1 MKKVVT
7 VLSSMVFALFMLP
20 AQAQLGGL
28 GGMLGGGSSGG
39 GGGDIDSRV
48 KTFVEGSAQIN
59 NLVVTSLSAINAAY
73 ATDTEAAEIRA
84 KNDAFAK
91 ATDPKEKEALAAEI
105 VKTQSAKLEELTK
118 SADAVERTKKLD
130 ANKRKQVLDSLVN
143 FGIGALQ
150 AATLSDTGKSI
161 VSSVGANP
169 MNITKVAPVKDAL
182 PLLANA
188 ISTSTKVIPGY
199 YKVLRGANIEPPKV
213 TAETKPVANL
223 KF

>member
-1 MKKVVT
+1 MKKVMI
-7 VLSSMVFALFMLP
+7 LISSMVFAFFVLP

-28 GGMLGGGSSGG
+28 GGMLGGGSAGG
-39 GGGDIDSRV
+39 GGGDIDGRV

-73 ATDTEAAEIRA
+73 ASDSDAAQIRA
-84 KNDAFAK
+84 KADAFTK
-91 ATDPKEKEALAAEI
+91 ATNPKEKEALAAEI
-105 VKTQSAKLEELTK
+105 VKTESAKLEELTK

-130 ANKRKQVLDSLVN
+130 ATKRKQVLDSLVN

-150 AATLSDTGKSI
+150 AVTLTDTGKSI
-161 VSSVGANP
+161 ISSVGTNP
-169 MNITKVAPVKDAL
+169 MNVTKVGPVKDAL

-213 TAETKPVANL
+213 TADTKPVADL